1 MSRDTVKLLRKTP
14 IFSFLDPN
22 SLTKISELFKE
33 ETYTSGHVFYRD
45 DAVNDILYIIKQGA
59 VKIVKI
65 GKSGEGKLSFI
76 LRREGDFFGETA
88 LIEETSPLETAQ
100 AIKNTKVIQLSR
112 SDFLTIVSSYP
123 FVAFQIMKA
132 LTSRLRLSYLG
143 LIEELGEKD
152 EELEKAW
159 AEPKSSTDVEGK
171 GIQPKEEEVSFSDEV
186 ISAFPFS
193 IVATRED
200 GTIFIF
206 NHSAEK
212 EYGYSSEEVLGKGIN
227 LLRGEPNLL
236 NLDELIKRSL
246 EDKGVWNGE
255 IIAKRKSGERFVSE
269 TTVLK
274 IADPKNTRPI
284 ILLWVG
290 RDITPEHG
298 LAREESEKD
307 RWFNTAEKMR
317 EVGLEFSDL
326 AQILSENLDL
336 LTYKTKVSDFSESE
350 TLIRAMKD
358 ALDGLNGIILR
369 FTSYPPPES
378 AKESTN
384 LALFIEKELLFL
396 RRQKR
401 LEGIEFITKYD
412 KNLPLIDINQG
423 QMRRMLTDLLDNAAF
438 ALSSVSDRE
447 KTVTIEVSYLAKD
460 GDIEIQILDT
470 GIGISEDDL
479 PKIFKEHFT
488 TKDKRFGLGLFSVKR
503 AVESYGGTIEAQSVE
518 GAYTLLTIRFPA
530 KKQTSIQ
537 EEKTSL
543 ETISSLRY

>member
-1 MSRDTVKLLRKTP
+1 MSRDTVKLLRRTP

-22 SLTKISELFKE
+22 SLTKISELFRE
-33 ETYTSGHVFYRD
+33 ETYTSGHVFFRD

-59 VKIVKI
+59 VKIVKT

-100 AIKNTKVIQLSR
+100 AIKNTKVLQLSR

-132 LTSRLRLSYLG
+132 LTSRLRQSYLG

-152 EELEKAW
+152 EQLEKACV
-159 AEPKSSTDVEGK
+159 EPKFSTDVEGK
-171 GIQPKEEEVSFSDEV
+171 GIQPKEEGISFSDEV

-193 IVATRED
+193 IVATRKD

-206 NHSAEK
+206 NQSAEK
-212 EYGYSSEEVLGKGIN
+212 EYGYSSEEALGKGIN

-236 NLDELIKRSL
+236 NFDQLIKRSL
-246 EDKGVWNGE
+246 EDKGVWRGE
-255 IIAKRKSGERFVSE
+255 IIAKRKNGERFVSE
-269 TTVLK
+269 TAVHK
-274 IADPKNTRPI
+274 IAGPKSTGTAI
-284 ILLWVG
+284 LWVG
-290 RDITPEHG
+290 RDITPERG
-298 LAREESEKD
+298 LAREASEKD
-307 RWFNTAEKMR
+307 RWFNIAEKIR
-317 EVGLEFSDL
+317 EVVLEFSDL

-336 LTYKTKVSDFSESE
+336 LTRKAKMSDFSQSE
-350 TLIRAMKD
+350 TGIKAMKD
-358 ALDGLNGIILR
+358 ALDDLKGIILR

-378 AKESTN
+378 DKEPTDPAN
-384 LALFIEKELLFL
+384 FIEKELLFL

-401 LEGIEFITKYD
+401 FEGIEFITKYD
-412 KNLPLIDINQG
+412 RNLPLIDIDQH
-423 QMRRMLTDLLDNAAF
+423 QMRRLLTDLLDNATF
-438 ALSSVSDRE
+438 ALRSVSDRE
-447 KTVTIEVSYLAKD
+447 KTITIEVRYLAKD
-460 GDIEIQILDT
+460 EEIEIQILDT

-488 TKDKRFGLGLFSVKR
+488 TKDKGFGLGLFSVKR
-503 AVESYGGTIEAQSVE
+503 AVESYGGTIEVQSVE
-518 GAYTLLTIRFPA
+518 GAYTLFTIRFPA
-530 KKQTSIQ
+530 KKQASIQ

-543 ETISSLRY
+543 EMISSLRH

>member
-33 ETYTSGHVFYRD
+33 ETYTSGHVFFRD
-45 DAVNDILYIIKQGA
+45 DTVNDILYIIKQGA
-59 VKIVKI
+59 VKIVKT

-100 AIKNTKVIQLSR
+100 AIKNTKVLQLSR

-132 LTSRLRLSYLG
+132 LTSRLRQSYLG

-152 EELEKAW
+152 EELEKAC
-159 AEPKSSTDVEGK
+159 AKPKSSTDAEGK
-171 GIQPKEEEVSFSDEV
+171 GIQLKEEGVSFSDEV

-206 NHSAEK
+206 NQTAEK
-212 EYGYSSEEVLGKGIN
+212 EHGYSSEEALGKGMD
-227 LLRGEPNLL
+227 LLRGEPNLI
-236 NLDELIKRSL
+236 NLDELIKQSL
-246 EDKGVWNGE
+246 EDKGVWRGE
-255 IIAKRKSGERFVSE
+255 IIAKRKNGQRFVSE
-269 TTVLK
+269 TTVHK
-274 IADPKNTRPI
+274 IADPKSTRPI
-284 ILLWVG
+284 ILWVG
-290 RDITPEHG
+290 RDITSECA
-298 LAREESEKD
+298 LAREASEKE
-307 RWFNTAEKMR
+307 RWFNTAEKIR
-317 EVGLEFSDL
+317 RVALESNDPVE
-326 AQILSENLDL
+326 ILSENLDL
-336 LTYKTKVSDFSESE
+336 LTHKAKVSNFSQSE
-350 TLIRAMKD
+350 TGIKAMKD
-358 ALDGLNGIILR
+358 ALDDLNGIILR

-378 AKESTN
+378 DKEPTN
-384 LALFIEKELLFL
+384 LADFIEKELLFL

-401 LEGIEFITKYD
+401 FEGIEFITKYD
-412 KNLPLIDINQG
+412 RNLPLIDIDQL
-423 QMRRMLTDLLDNAAF
+423 QMRRLLTDLLDNATF

-447 KTVTIEVSYLAKD
+447 KTISIEVRYLAKD

-488 TKDKRFGLGLFSVKR
+488 TKDKGFGLGLFSVKR
-503 AVESYGGTIEAQSVE
+503 AVESYGGTIEVQSVE
-518 GAYTLLTIRFPA
+518 GAYTLFTIRFPA
-530 KKQTSIQ
+530 KKQASIQ

-543 ETISSLRY
+543 GMIPSLQH

>member
-22 SLTKISELFKE
+22 SLTKISELFRE
-33 ETYTSGHVFYRD
+33 ETYTSGHVFFRD
-45 DAVNDILYIIKQGA
+45 DTVNDILYIIKQGA
-59 VKIVKI
+59 VKIVKT

-100 AIKNTKVIQLSR
+100 AIKNTKVLQLSR

-132 LTSRLRLSYLG
+132 LTSRLRQSYLG

-152 EELEKAW
+152 EELEKAC
-159 AEPKSSTDVEGK
+159 AKPKSSTDAEGK
-171 GIQPKEEEVSFSDEV
+171 GIQLKEEGVSFSDEV

-206 NHSAEK
+206 NQTAEK
-212 EYGYSSEEVLGKGIN
+212 EHGYSSEEALGKGMD
-227 LLRGEPNLL
+227 LLRGEPNLI
-236 NLDELIKRSL
+236 NLDELIKQSL
-246 EDKGVWNGE
+246 EDKGVWRGE
-255 IIAKRKSGERFVSE
+255 IIAKRKNGQRFVSE
-269 TTVLK
+269 TTVHK
-274 IADPKNTRPI
+274 IADPKSTRPI
-284 ILLWVG
+284 ILWVG
-290 RDITPEHG
+290 RDITSECA
-298 LAREESEKD
+298 LAREASEKE
-307 RWFNTAEKMR
+307 RWFNTAEKIR
-317 EVGLEFSDL
+317 RVALESNDPVE
-326 AQILSENLDL
+326 ILSENLDL
-336 LTYKTKVSDFSESE
+336 LTHKAKVSNFSQSE
-350 TLIRAMKD
+350 TGIKAMKD
-358 ALDGLNGIILR
+358 ALDDLKEIILR

-378 AKESTN
+378 VKEPTN
-384 LALFIEKELLFL
+384 LAAFIEKELLFL

-401 LEGIEFITKYD
+401 FEGIEFITKYD
-412 KNLPLIDINQG
+412 RNLPLIDIDQL
-423 QMRRMLTDLLDNAAF
+423 QMRRLLTDLLDNATF

-447 KTVTIEVSYLAKD
+447 KTISIEVRYLAKD

-488 TKDKRFGLGLFSVKR
+488 TKDKGFGLGLFSVKR
-503 AVESYGGTIEAQSVE
+503 AVESYGGTIEVQSVE
-518 GAYTLLTIRFPA
+518 GAYTLFTIRFPA
-530 KKQTSIQ
+530 KKQASIQ

-543 ETISSLRY
+543 GMIPSLQH